1 MDVATS
7 IDSWKSNCKISTI
20 WTKLSVQSHID
31 EGMFSIITTDIQTIP
46 DNASPLTLLR
56 VSFYSSRSMA

>member
-7 IDSWKSNCKISTI
+7 IHSWKSNFKISTI